1 MNTAETVLT
10 ITEAGAFAFACLAVA
25 REAVKRPWIKFSWS
39 ASVSILPP
47 EKRQPPQA
55 APAATNPA
63 AGAADSAPVPA
74 AVPERRAA

>member
-25 REAVKRPWIKFSWS
+25 REAIKRPWIKFSWS

-55 APAATNPA
+55 APAATSTCRSDA
-63 AGAADSAPVPA
+63 AECGTCYCGKF
-74 AVPERRAA
+74 R

>member
-25 REAVKRPWIKFSWS
+25 REAIKRPWIKFSWS

-55 APAATNPA
+55 APAATNSA
-63 AGAADSAPVPA
+63 AGTADTAPVPA
-74 AVPERRAA
+74 AVPERHAA